1 MEDIV
6 IDKRESEGKGI
17 LLVKNDILKKLSE
30 VQDSEIR
37 DRQALLKIRNSR
49 KYRAM
54 FNVVNRALQIICNKL
69 NSDLTCLNELLYL
82 TGKVL

>member
-1 MEDIV
+1 M
-6 IDKRESEGKGI
+6 IDKSESEGKGI
-17 LLVKNDILKKLSE
+17 LPMKNDILKIFSE

-69 NSDLTCLNELLYL
+69 NSDLTYLNELLYL